1 MIYIVPAES
10 GQNRLKIDKY
20 ETWGNMKLII
30 LTAAVIFTF
39 NLFLHAETINS
50 KDVAKTENT
59 QKMSRPVKGN
69 HLAPRFPL
77 GLKPGQTP
85 ADVSSLLTNTT
96 GFIFSV
102 NYQYPAKLASLL
114 PNTTGISEMG
124 SGEDTP
130 PNSQSFWGIG
140 DIIAFGDFSP
150 ELMSARF
157 FQASPEGTKKL
168 FWVIL
173 SKMYVDSCDL
183 VQKVFND
190 AVKFV
195 KSNYTFPGAEII
207 DSGKLGEPGCSDFM
221 ESNKVIWS
229 AKQKDWW
236 VYVTANYK
244 SNYTVEVNYIYRPIG
259 DAKVK
264 AQEQQE
270 EEKKGATR
278 QRL

>member
-1 MIYIVPAES
+1 
-10 GQNRLKIDKY
+10 
-20 ETWGNMKLII
+20 MKFII
-30 LTAAVIFTF
+30 LTAAVIFTL
-39 NLFLHAETINS
+39 NLVGRAEVINS
-50 KDVAKTENT
+50 KDGAKTENT
-59 QKMSRPVKGN
+59 QKMSKPVKGN
-69 HLAPRFPL
+69 HLSPRFPL

-85 ADVSSLLTNTT
+85 VEVSSLLTNTT
-96 GFIFSV
+96 GFIFSD
-102 NYQYPAKLASLL
+102 NYQYPAKLAPLL

-150 ELMSARF
+150 ELMSSRF
-157 FQASPEGTKKL
+157 FQASPEGPKKL
-168 FWVIL
+168 FWVTL
-173 SKMYVDSCDL
+173 SKIEVESCDS

-190 AVKFV
+190 AVSFV
-195 KSNYTFPGAEII
+195 KSNYVFPGGEIV
-207 DSGKLGEPGCSDFM
+207 DTRKLGEPSCSDFM
-221 ESNKVIWS
+221 ESYKVLWS

-236 VYVTANYK
+236 VYVTTEYK
-244 SNYTVEVNYIYRPIG
+244 SSYTVEVNYVYRPIG

-278 QRL
+278 QHL